1 MVKLLVERKGLGV
14 VNFYG
19 VFEVVVGV
27 VVWEIGFNK
36 DASAKRRRK
45 IRIWEVEVIE
55 VCI

>member
-1 MVKLLVERKGLGV
+1 MVKLFVEMKGLGV
-14 VNFYG
+14 VDFYG

-55 VCI
+55 VCV